1 MLIGYIRVSKADE
14 SQILDLQRKALVKS
28 GVSSDHLYEDF
39 TSGINDKRRGLTT
52 CLKALRKGD
61 TLVVWK
67 LDRLGR
73 NLQHLVDTVH
83 DLSFKGIDFKVLT
96 GQGLKIDTRTSQ
108 GMLIFEMFSALS
120 ESERDFLSEK
130 TMEEQASARAHGRKG
145 GMSYKMTEEKLKI
158 ASSAMKRPETKINI
172 LCKEIGVTR
181 QTLYRYVA
189 PDGSLRESGKK
200 LLKETFDK

>member
-14 SQILDLQRKALVKS
+14 SQILVLQRKALVKA
-28 GVSSDHLYEDF
+28 GVSTDHLYEDF
-39 TSGINDKRRGLTT
+39 TSGTNDKRRGLTT

-108 GMLIFEMFSALS
+108 GVLIFEIFSALS
-120 ESERDFLSEK
+120 ESEKDFLTEK
-130 TMEEQASARAHGRKG
+130 AMEELASARAHGRKG
-145 GMSYKMTEEKLKI
+145 GMSYKMTQEKLI
-158 ASSAMKRPETKINI
+158 LASSAMKKPETKINI
-172 LCKEIGVTR
+172 LCKEIGITR

-189 PDGSLRESGKK
+189 PDGSLRESGEK
-200 LLKETFDK
+200 LLKNN